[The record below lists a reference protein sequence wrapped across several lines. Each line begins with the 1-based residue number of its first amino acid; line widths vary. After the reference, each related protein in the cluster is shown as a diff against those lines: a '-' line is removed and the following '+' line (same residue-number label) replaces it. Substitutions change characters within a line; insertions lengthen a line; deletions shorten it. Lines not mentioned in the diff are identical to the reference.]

1 MSRIFYYNKFILPV
15 KRQLQ
20 TSLRQRKVNEII
32 KGEEILKKK
41 KVI

>member
-20 TSLRQRKVNEII
+20 TSLRQKKVNEI
-32 KGEEILKKK
+32 KKERKFGKK